1 MSKSV
6 WGPVTWRF
14 LHTLAV
20 KIRPEYF
27 NVQKENLILL
37 IKNVCETLPCP
48 ECKAHAVSNI
58 RRANLGNITSKEK
71 LINFLYEFHNLVN
84 SQTKKMIAPRLIL
97 EQYKTQNTAEAVNRF
112 AEVYSAT
119 TYNNRLMTDTFH
131 RKRFLEWLKQYL
143 INNGKCFTS

>member
-14 LHTLAV
+14 LHTLAA
-20 KIRPEYF
+20 KIRPEFF
-27 NVQKENLILL
+27 NVQKENIILL

-58 RRANLGNITSKEK
+58 RRANLGNIVSKDS

-84 SQTKKMIAPRLIL
+84 AQTKKRIAPRVVL
-97 EQYKTQNTAEAVNRF
+97 EQYEIQNTAEAVNRF

-119 TYNNRLMTDTFH
+119 THNSRLMTDSFH
-131 RKRFLEWLKQYL
+131 RKRFLEWLRQYL
-143 INNGKCFTS
+143 INNGKCFIS

>member
-14 LHTLAV
+14 LHTMAV
-20 KIRPEYF
+20 KIRPEF
-27 NVQKENLILL
+27 FSVQRDNLVLL

-58 RRANLGNITSKEK
+58 KRANMNKIVSKDS

-84 SQTKKMIAPRLIL
+84 TQTKKRIAPRVIL
-97 EQYKTQNTAEAVNRF
+97 EQYELQNTAEAVNKF
-112 AEVYSAT
+112 AEVYSVS
-119 TYNNRLMTDTFH
+119 NNNSRLMTDNFH
-131 RKRFLEWLKQYL
+131 RRRFLEWLKQYL
-143 INNGKCFTS
+143 INNGKCFNV